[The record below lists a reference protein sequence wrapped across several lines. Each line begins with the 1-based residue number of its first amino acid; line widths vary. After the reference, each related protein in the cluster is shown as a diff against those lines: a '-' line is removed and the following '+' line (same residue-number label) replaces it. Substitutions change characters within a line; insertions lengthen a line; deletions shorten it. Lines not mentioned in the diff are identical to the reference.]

1 MNSSNKISLIF
12 ITTFLFGCNVGSSK
26 FSNSIIPGVIQPAP
40 VAENIDYCPSKQPH
54 LYENYNLIWQENFDD
69 VGLNQ
74 SNWNFMYGDGQNYGV
89 PGWGNNELQR
99 YTDSAE
105 NIYLNAGCLF
115 IIPTYNTSA
124 DGTGYES
131 ARINSQNKRKF
142 KYGRVDISFSVPEI
156 TGVWPALW
164 MMPEKSVYGNW
175 PRSGEIDIVETIN
188 EKSDELVTTIHY
200 GHDYHRQISKTTF
213 LNQLTKLSNPI
224 DHNKISLI
232 WEDEYFEW
240 LLNDQLVFKVNFN
253 EVENLEPNPFLEEFY
268 LLINVAVGGN
278 WPGTP
283 NSTMYC
289 NSRKSCPDVKKL
301 IVDYI
306 AYYEKIN

>member
-1 MNSSNKISLIF
+1 M
-12 ITTFLFGCNVGSSK
+12 
-26 FSNSIIPGVIQPAP
+26 
-40 VAENIDYCPSKQPH
+40 
-54 LYENYNLIWQENFDD
+54 YENYNLIWQENFDD

-89 PGWGNNELQR
+89 PGWGNNELQS
-99 YTDSAE
+99 YTDSTE
-105 NIYLNAGCLF
+105 NIYLNNGCLF
-115 IIPTYNTSA
+115 IIPTYNTSS

-232 WEDEYFEW
+232 WEDKYFEW

-301 IVDYI
+301 IVDYV

>member
-1 MNSSNKISLIF
+1 MNIKNKISLIF
-12 ITTFLFGCNVGSSK
+12 ISIFVHGCNIGDSN
-26 FSNSIIPGVIQPAP
+26 FSNSIIPGVIQPIP
-40 VAENIDYCPSKQPH
+40 VAENVDYCPSKQP
-54 LYENYNLIWQENFDD
+54 YSYDNYSLTWLESFDD
-69 VGLNQ
+69 DILNQ
-74 SNWNFMYGDGQNYGV
+74 SNWTFMYGNGQNYGI
-89 PGWGNNELQR
+89 PGWGNNELQN
-99 YTDSAE
+99 YTDSSE
-105 NIYLNAGCLF
+105 NIYLNDGCLF
-115 IIPTYNTSA
+115 IIPTYTSSTG
-124 DGTGYES
+124 GTGYKS
-131 ARINSQNKRKF
+131 GRINTQTKKKF
-142 KYGRVDISFSVPEI
+142 KYGRIDISFSVPEI

-200 GHDYHRQISKTTF
+200 GFDQHRQISKTTF

-232 WEDEYFEW
+232 WEDKYFEW
-240 LLNDQLVFKVNFN
+240 FLNDQLIFKVNFD
-253 EVENLEPNPFLEEFY
+253 EVDNLEPNPFLEEFY

-278 WPGTP
+278 WPGPP